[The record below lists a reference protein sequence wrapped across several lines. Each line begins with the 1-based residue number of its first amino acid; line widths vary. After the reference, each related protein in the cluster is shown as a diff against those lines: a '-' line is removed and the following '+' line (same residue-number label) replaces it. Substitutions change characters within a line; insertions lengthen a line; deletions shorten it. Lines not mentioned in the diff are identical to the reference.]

1 MKTKPGFTLRDI
13 CGEYIIV
20 AEGLENIDF
29 SNIISL
35 NESSAYLW
43 KKVEQMDSFSVD
55 DLARLLTEEYD
66 VEMETALADS
76 ESLAKQWIS
85 VGVVSE

>member
-1 MKTKPGFTLRDI
+1 MKTKSGFTLRDI

-43 KKVEQMDSFSVD
+43 KKVEKMDSFTVE
-55 DLARLLTEEYD
+55 DLARFLTDEYEVD
-66 VEMETALADS
+66 VKTAMADS
-76 ESLAKQWIS
+76 ENDCKRVLFCI
-85 VGVVSE
+85 

>member
-1 MKTKPGFTLRDI
+1 MKVKPGFTLRDI

-43 KKVEQMDSFSVD
+43 RNIEEMESFTVE

-66 VEMETALADS
+66 VDMATAVKDS
-76 ESLAKQWIS
+76 EQLVQQWLN

>member
-35 NESSAYLW
+35 NESSFLTDEY
-43 KKVEQMDSFSVD
+43 EVD
-55 DLARLLTEEYD
+55 
-66 VEMETALADS
+66 MKTAMADS
-76 ESLAKQWIS
+76 EALAKQWLS
-85 VGVVSE
+85 VGVISE

>member
-1 MKTKPGFTLRDI
+1 MKTKPGLTLRDI

-43 KKVEQMDSFSVD
+43 KKVEQMDSFTAD
-55 DLARLLTEEYD
+55 DLARFLTDEYEVD
-66 VEMETALADS
+66 LATATADS
-76 ESLAKQWIS
+76 EALIKQWLS
-85 VGVVSE
+85 VGVISE